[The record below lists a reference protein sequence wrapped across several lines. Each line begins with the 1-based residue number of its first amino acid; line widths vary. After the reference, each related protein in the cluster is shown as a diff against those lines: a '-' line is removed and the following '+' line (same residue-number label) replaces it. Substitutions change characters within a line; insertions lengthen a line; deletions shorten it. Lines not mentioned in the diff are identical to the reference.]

1 MVEVGELTVVG
12 SFDGSQIDSGFDR
25 LNNNLNETENQANQT
40 NASLGKTDLTLTSLT
55 KAAIGFGLAGVAAVT
70 AIATKSPVLA
80 GSMAKIEVET
90 LKLSNV
96 LGGQL
101 KPIFDEIG
109 QDLIPAITSAFANS
123 EEGMKRFTDKTV
135 ELIAAIS
142 DLIRLDW
149 EGLLAHLDKLFA
161 PKLAEKVKSDPTLT
175 DEQKKIIENNP
186 FVESISRAIDIVA
199 TPFNEK
205 SVLSQNPVTAIPT
218 FMINLIIDLFQ
229 AINKELD
236 SKQVTFANATG
247 VPR

>member
-109 QDLIPAITSAFANS
+109 QDLIPAIASAFVNANG
-123 EEGMKRFTDKTV
+123 EMTTLTNKTV
-135 ELIAAIS
+135 NLIAALS
-142 DLIRLDW
+142 DLITLDFS
-149 EGLLAHLDKLFA
+149 GLLTNLDKLFA
-161 PKLAEKVKSDPTLT
+161 PKNLSEIPEGQTESTISQTDPFRETK
-175 DEQKKIIENNP
+175 Q
-186 FVESISRAIDIVA
+186 SIANIFTRPEGNALSGQYQLERWTTAA
-199 TPFNEK
+199 KLPFN
-205 SVLSQNPVTAIPT
+205 I
-218 FMINLIIDLFQ
+218 IIDFFQ
-229 AINKELD
+229 WISNNLD
-236 SKQVTFANATG
+236 SKEATFANATG